1 MFALSFECGITTS
14 SWYAE
19 FAFRRRV
26 NMSAIGSV
34 IVMVTCQT
42 FSPWFLGFGCPGKH
56 RGLERSGGGAGVDA
70 LPAGLVDA
78 RQFAAV
84 RHLAQA
90 DPAQADLAV
99 HGVRTAALLAAG
111 VGTVGEL

>member
-26 NMSAIGSV
+26 SMSAIGSV
-34 IVMVTCQT
+34 IVMVTCQP
-42 FSPWFLGFGCPGKH
+42 FSPWFLGSGCSGEH
-56 RGLERSGGGAGVDA
+56 RGLGRSGGGAGSDA
-70 LPAGLVDA
+70 LPAGLVHA
-78 RQFAAV
+78 RQLAAV

-90 DPAQADLAV
+90 NPAQAELAE

-111 VGTVGEL
+111 VGT